1 MIGGAAEF
9 SAERV
14 LISKKLNAQFSV
26 YYVSDAYTICINQM
40 ISTVRI
46 RLKIKYQKQNIN
58 NS

>member
-14 LISKKLNAQFSV
+14 LISKKLNAQFYV
-26 YYVSDAYTICINQM
+26 YYVSDAYIMCINQM

-46 RLKIKYQKQNIN
+46 RLKIKYQKNIN